1 MHTTSTLLFTAL
13 RAPPATA
20 VSAASFSRQVP
31 VGNGDRAGVSNVA
44 GSVTITTWNRR
55 EVDVQGELGSAVE
68 RVDVNTGNNGV
79 DIRVVLRRRS
89 ARDADAHLTI
99 RVPADVRLVASNVSA
114 SLNVSGVQGRAHL
127 KTVSGATRATRQGS
141 DLDATSVSGHI
152 EISGGHARSRMRAS
166 TVSGAVDIL
175 QGAGDMEVRSTS
187 GRLEVALASAE
198 RVRLSTVSGAIT
210 VRGTL
215 GEHGSMDLETVSGRL
230 KVATPTT
237 NLRYEASSY
246 SGRVSACFNGDSQWT
261 SGRGRTRREGV
272 RGTGGMLVVAK
283 SHSGSVE
290 ICDR

>member
-1 MHTTSTLLFTAL
+1 MHTTPTLLFAAL
-13 RAPPATA
+13 LALPAA
-20 VSAASFSRQVP
+20 ADAASFSRQVP
-31 VGNGDRAGVSNVA
+31 VGGGDRVGISNVA

-55 EVDVQGELGSAVE
+55 EVDVQGELGNGVE
-68 RVDVNTGNNGV
+68 RVAVTTGSNGV
-79 DIRVVLRRRS
+79 DIRVLLKRRA

-99 RVPADVRLVASNVSA
+99 RVPADVRLEVSNVSA

-127 KTVSGATRATRQGS
+127 KTVSGAIRATMQGS
-141 DLDATSVSGHI
+141 DLDATSVSGRI
-152 EISGGHARSRMRAS
+152 EISGGQARSRMRAS

-175 QGAGDMEVRSTS
+175 QGAGDLEVRSTS

-198 RVRLSTVSGAIT
+198 RVRLSTVSGSIT

-215 GEHGSMDLETVSGRL
+215 GEHGSMDLETVSGRV

-246 SGRVSACFNGDSQWT
+246 SGRVSACFSGESQWT
-261 SGRGRTRREGV
+261 SGRGRMRLEGV
-272 RGTGGMLVVAK
+272 RGNGGMLVVAK